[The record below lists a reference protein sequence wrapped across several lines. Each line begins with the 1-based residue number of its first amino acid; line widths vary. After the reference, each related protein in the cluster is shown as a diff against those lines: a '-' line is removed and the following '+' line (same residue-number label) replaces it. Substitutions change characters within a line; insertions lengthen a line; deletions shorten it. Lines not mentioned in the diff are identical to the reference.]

1 MNVKIFQENIK
12 VAKINQEEETCSPSG
27 SSPAPPPPRKE
38 SGSSSPDH
46 DCCGDVDDGGDNDD
60 DGDGDNGD
68 NDDDDDKMGDRLVV
82 TCPSLRWTRGL
93 GRRQFSLRDF
103 FRTRV
108 TFLPGNGLLA
118 SFARKEES
126 FVDPALPF
134 DFGKGSLS
142 SNELGSF
149 CFTSAVF
156 ALSLMSTQRSPEEPF
171 EVEPFS
177 RKPACSPRS
186 SVGA

>member
-1 MNVKIFQENIK
+1 MF
-12 VAKINQEEETCSPSG
+12 QEEETCLPSG

-38 SGSSSPDH
+38 SGSSSPDD
-46 DCCGDVDDGGDNDD
+46 DCCGDVDDSDDNDD

-68 NDDDDDKMGDRLVV
+68 NDDDKMGDRLVV

-149 CFTSAVF
+149 CFISAVF

-171 EVEPFS
+171 EVEPF
-177 RKPACSPRS
+177 
-186 SVGA
+186 

>member
-1 MNVKIFQENIK
+1 MF
-12 VAKINQEEETCSPSG
+12 QEEETCSPSG

-38 SGSSSPDH
+38 SDSSSPDD
-46 DCCGDVDDGGDNDD
+46 DCCGDVYNSGDND
-60 DGDGDNGD
+60 DNGD
-68 NDDDDDKMGDRLVV
+68 NDDDDVKMGDRLVV

-134 DFGKGSLS
+134 DFGKVSLS
-142 SNELGSF
+142 SSELGSF

-177 RKPACSPRS
+177 RNPACSPRS

>member
-1 MNVKIFQENIK
+1 
-12 VAKINQEEETCSPSG
+12 
-27 SSPAPPPPRKE
+27 
-38 SGSSSPDH
+38 
-46 DCCGDVDDGGDNDD
+46 
-60 DGDGDNGD
+60 
-68 NDDDDDKMGDRLVV
+68 MGDRLVV

-149 CFTSAVF
+149 CFISAVF

-177 RKPACSPRS
+177 RNPACSPRS
-186 SVGA
+186 SAVVGRLRRAEGSSPTRASWPQERGSSFSFFPLSPTFSLSEEHLVVVDDLANGELM

>member
-1 MNVKIFQENIK
+1 
-12 VAKINQEEETCSPSG
+12 
-27 SSPAPPPPRKE
+27 
-38 SGSSSPDH
+38 
-46 DCCGDVDDGGDNDD
+46 
-60 DGDGDNGD
+60 
-68 NDDDDDKMGDRLVV
+68 MGDRLVV

-177 RKPACSPRS
+177 RNPAYSPRCSTVVGAWSPRS
-186 SVGA
+186 SAVVGRLRRAEGSSPTRASWPQERGSSFSFFPLSQTFSLSEEHFVVVDDLANGELM